1 MTPDDLLRRRLLQGG
16 LYASGL
22 LLAGCGNST
31 APLSAPAPGTPVP
44 RGPADPRGVH
54 LSWRE
59 DPLTSRT
66 VTWFTDDPATPAQ
79 RLDFGPVTSDM
90 SDAMIQNAPF
100 PASVTADTSETPFV
114 EAFTHQATARDLQT
128 DLPMRYRVGSD
139 AGWSPVRVVP
149 PTPTGD
155 HFRFVHFGDHG
166 RTQDSRHVARAIRR
180 MAPDFALLAG
190 DLSYASGSSSL
201 GPQEVWDEWFDLV
214 EAELGAETILMTAAG
229 NHENE
234 GNNGV
239 AYRNRM
245 AMPTSTVSPD
255 GTFYTFQLGRVQFI
269 ISTGGAFATDGTL
282 VTEILFLETQ
292 LARAALRRAAGELD
306 FIVVS
311 QHFTIWTDQEGRGPA
326 NFALVALQ
334 ENIFVRYGVDL
345 LAVGHDHI
353 YQRSHPMSF
362 GLRNPLGYVQI
373 TSGCGGVGIR
383 GFEPRIQNWSA
394 KELAEPLFVEY
405 VVSRGRIDAIT
416 HGVDSETGDTHVVDT
431 FTLERRGGEAASA
444 AVLPVRDVA
453 SLHPDYDRLARRTMF
468 RNRLL
473 LARC

>member
-1 MTPDDLLRRRLLQGG
+1 MTPDAHQRRRLLQGG

-22 LLAGCGNST
+22 WLAGCGNST
-31 APLSAPAPGTPVP
+31 APLSAPAPGAPVA
-44 RGPADPRGVH
+44 RSPATPRGVH

-59 DPLTSRT
+59 DPQSSRT

-79 RLDFGPVTSDM
+79 RLAFGPVTPDM
-90 SDAMIQNAPF
+90 TDAAIETAPF
-100 PASVTADTSETPFV
+100 PETITADSSETPFV
-114 EAFTHQATARDLQT
+114 AAFTHQATARGLPT

-149 PTPTGD
+149 PTPGGD
-155 HFRFVHFGDHG
+155 QFRFVHFGDHG
-166 RTQDSRHVARAIRR
+166 RTQDSRNVARAIRAK
-180 MAPDFALLAG
+180 APDFALLAG

-201 GPQEVWDEWFDLV
+201 GPQEVWDDWFDLV
-214 EAELGAETILMTAAG
+214 ESELGAETILMTAAG

-239 AYRNRM
+239 AYRNRL
-245 AMPTSTVSPD
+245 AMPTSAVSPD

-282 VTEILFLETQ
+282 ATEILFLETQ
-292 LARAALRRAAGELD
+292 LARAALRRAAGEID

-326 NFALVALQ
+326 NLTLVALQ

-362 GLRNPLGYVQI
+362 GLRNPLGYVQV

-383 GFEPRIQNWSA
+383 GFEPRIQSWSA
-394 KELAEPLFVEY
+394 KELAAPLFVEY
-405 VVSRGRIDAIT
+405 QVSRGRIDALT
-416 HGVDSETGDTHVVDT
+416 HEVDSLSGETRVVDR
-431 FTLERRGGEAASA
+431 FTLQRRAMGASQQ
-444 AVLPVRDVA
+444 AVQPVRELA
-453 SLHPDYDRLARRTMF
+453 SLHPDYDRLARRTLF

-473 LARC
+473 LANC

>member
-1 MTPDDLLRRRLLQGG
+1 MNPEDLLRRRLLQGG
-16 LYASGL
+16 LSAASL
-22 LLAGCGNST
+22 LLTGCGDST
-31 APLSAPAPGTPVP
+31 TPLNLPDAPGGAP
-44 RGPADPRGVH
+44 RSPTTPRGVH

-79 RLDFGPVTSDM
+79 RLQYGPMMPGM
-90 SDAMIQNAPF
+90 SEADAQRLPF
-100 PASVTADTSETPFV
+100 ADEVVADTSETPFV
-114 EAFTHQATARDLQT
+114 EALTHQATARDLPA
-128 DLPMRYRVGSD
+128 DLPLRYRVGSD
-139 AGWSPVRVVP
+139 AGWSPVRVIR

-155 HFRFVHFGDHG
+155 DFRFVHFGDHG
-166 RTQDSRHVARAIRR
+166 RTQDSRNVARAIR
-180 MAPDFALLAG
+180 AAQPDFALLAG

-269 ISTGGAFATDGTL
+269 VSTGGAFATDGTL

-292 LARAALRRAAGELD
+292 LARAALRRAAGEID

-311 QHFTIWTDQEGRGPA
+311 QHFTIWTDQAGRGPA
-326 NFALVALQ
+326 NLTLVALQ

-353 YQRSHPMSF
+353 YQRSHPMGF

-383 GFEPRIQNWSA
+383 GFEPRIQGWSA

-405 VVSRGRIDAIT
+405 VVSRGRIDALT
-416 HGVDSETGDTHVVDT
+416 HGVDSLTGETRVVDT
-431 FTLERRGGEAASA
+431 FTLERRGRESA
-444 AVLPVRDVA
+444 GMAVQPVRDVVA
-453 SLHPDYDRLARRTMF
+453 LHPDYDRLARRTLF

-473 LARC
+473 LANC